1 MEIYKQVTRDT
12 DVVSI
17 SSFQELNF
25 NFWKDDNKKDL
36 EREIKADARLKSSI
50 MQLLPDFDN
59 LVTLYEIKWN
69 KSRYDFNVMEKDLVT
84 NEFKKLYSKKINK
97 LMGDK

>member
-59 LVTLYEIKWN
+59 IVTLYEIKWN

>member
-17 SSFQELNF
+17 ASFQELNF
-25 NFWKDDNKKDL
+25 NFWKDDNKKCI

-59 LVTLYEIKWN
+59 IVTLYEIKWN
-69 KSRYDFNVMEKDLVT
+69 KSRYDFNVMEKDLVS
-84 NEFKKLYSKKINK
+84 NEFRKLYSKKINK